1 MFLALKGYFNVPWAL
16 RLVRPAVGGSRA
28 AQALRGL
35 AGGIPPTERWIVGFG
50 NDPSRKWG
58 PSATRPEHGMPFS
71 FWVALRYLAST
82 RRVSIA
88 VASVLAIIGVAFG
101 TSALA
106 VTIGVTGGF
115 RAEFKEKVLGVNA
128 HVLVMRYAGEFHD
141 YREVMEKLS
150 KSEGVVAIA
159 PFTINPMMLTHGGN
173 TATGVQVKGIDPLLS
188 PGVLDLPSQIVEGSL
203 DGLRRPGAAPPKSG
217 RRPFRKDNGEATDPQ
232 RSSDEPD
239 APEDAPAQRRRP
251 AALPLGRAIEL
262 EPDAGYG
269 SVLPED
275 DELPDELNLDPC
287 ETASSDLPGLVIGT
301 SLKEDLDVQVGDC
314 VLVTSPFI
322 GFHYSNRGV
331 APPVAKQFRVAA
343 IFSAGFDQYDSKFA
357 FIDFYEA
364 QTFHEAG
371 DIVTGVE
378 MRVDDIDNAGVVRQG
393 IERDLNDATFHTL
406 DWDQLNRGLF
416 TALRVQQIVM
426 SLVLALIT
434 LVAAFTVVATLIMMV
449 LEKKHE
455 IAALKAM
462 GATDG
467 SILRVF
473 LFQGAIIGLAGT
485 ALGLGGGWWLCEWIA
500 TSPLPLDPEVY
511 FISHVPV
518 RIDPEHFFWT
528 GAFALVVC
536 VGATFWP
543 AQYAARLRPA
553 EAFREP

>member
-1 MFLALKGYFNVPWAL
+1 
-16 RLVRPAVGGSRA
+16 
-28 AQALRGL
+28 
-35 AGGIPPTERWIVGFG
+35 
-50 NDPSRKWG
+50 
-58 PSATRPEHGMPFS
+58 MPFS

-141 YREVMEKLS
+141 YRDVMEKLS
-150 KSEGVVAIA
+150 KSAGVVAIA

-188 PGVLDLPSQIVEGSL
+188 PGVLDLPSQVVEGSL
-203 DGLRRPGAAPPKSG
+203 DDIRRPGAQPRKPGGRAPFRRDEGDDAGSGRWPTRDFGRADAGGAAPDRGPKEPPKPRLAAPAPPRG
-217 RRPFRKDNGEATDPQ
+217 
-232 RSSDEPD
+232 
-239 APEDAPAQRRRP
+239 PAV
-251 AALPLGRAIEL
+251 EL
-262 EPDAGYG
+262 EPDEGYG
-269 SVLPED
+269 SVLPDD

-287 ETASSDLPGLVIGT
+287 ATDSSELPGIVIGT
-301 SLKEDLDVQVGDC
+301 SLQEDLDVKVGDC
-314 VLVTSPFI
+314 ILVTSPFI

-343 IFSAGFDQYDSKFA
+343 VFSAGFDQYDSKFA

-378 MRVDDIDNAGVVRQG
+378 MRVDDIDNAGAVRRG

-467 SILRVF
+467 SILRMF
-473 LFQGAIIGLAGT
+473 LFQGAIIGLLGT
-485 ALGLGGGWWLCEWIA
+485 ALGLGAGWWLCEWIA

-518 RIDPEHFFWT
+518 RIELAHFLWT

>member
-1 MFLALKGYFNVPWAL
+1 
-16 RLVRPAVGGSRA
+16 
-28 AQALRGL
+28 
-35 AGGIPPTERWIVGFG
+35 
-50 NDPSRKWG
+50 
-58 PSATRPEHGMPFS
+58 MPFS

-150 KSEGVVAIA
+150 ESEGVVAIA

-173 TATGVQVKGIDPLLS
+173 TATGVQVKGIDPFLS

-203 DGLRRPGAAPPKSG
+203 DGIRRPGAAPPKPG
-217 RRPFRKDNGEATDPQ
+217 GLPFRKGNGEGTRSQ
-232 RSSDEPD
+232 RWSGEPD
-239 APEDAPAQRRRP
+239 TPEDAPPSMGSGQPSPGKGSPRR
-251 AALPLGRAIEL
+251 AALPRGRAIEL

-269 SVLPED
+269 SVLPDD

-287 ETASSDLPGLVIGT
+287 DTASSDLPGLVIGT

-331 APPVAKQFRVAA
+331 APPVAKQFRVTA

-364 QTFHEAG
+364 QSFHEAG

-378 MRVDDIDNAGVVRQG
+378 MRVDDIDNAGVVREG

-528 GAFALVVC
+528 GVFALVVC